1 MCYNLLKDNIRGR
14 GHAPRFSHRSDLVRA
29 ANPLRFFIMR
39 TPTGIP
45 ANESV
50 FKFDIHAVGLTT
62 RKRRG
67 EAAEAAFLAK
77 ASGLGFG
84 VAKPWG
90 DSERYDFL
98 LDSGHGH
105 FWRVQVKSTQRYAES
120 RYRVKAAGWKATYTR
135 DEIDFLVA
143 WIIPENLWYVVP
155 IHAFAS
161 RENLRFYP
169 HGGRKALYEK
179 YREAWCL
186 MACPRSAQIE
196 PAQIEPDCAS
206 PNQALASC
214 RCEQLSV
221 RCAVCPLCPLPTSFH
236 LVIPNPLQR

>member
-1 MCYNLLKDNIRGR
+1 MQTLPSLTRD
-14 GHAPRFSHRSDLVRA
+14 
-29 ANPLRFFIMR
+29 
-39 TPTGIP
+39 
-45 ANESV
+45 
-50 FKFDIHAVGLTT
+50 KFDIHAVGLTT

-98 LDSGHGH
+98 LDSGHGD

-161 RENLRFYP
+161 RKNLRFYP

-206 PNQALASC
+206 LNQALASC

-221 RCAVCPLCPLPTSFH
+221 RCALCPLRP
-236 LVIPNPLQR
+236 Q

>member
-1 MCYNLLKDNIRGR
+1 
-14 GHAPRFSHRSDLVRA
+14 
-29 ANPLRFFIMR
+29 MR

-50 FKFDIHAVGLTT
+50 FKFDIHPVGLTT

-98 LDSGHGH
+98 PDSGHGH

-143 WIIPENLWYVVP
+143 WIIPANLWYVVP

-161 RENLRFYP
+161 RKNLRFYP

-206 PNQALASC
+206 LNQALASC

-236 LVIPNPLQR
+236 LVIPNPLQRRGVCCSFPANRFRTRAVPSILRPGI

>member
-1 MCYNLLKDNIRGR
+1 MNPSSSSTSTPSASPPASVAEKP
-14 GHAPRFSHRSDLVRA
+14 PRPPSS
-29 ANPLRFFIMR
+29 PK
-39 TPTGIP
+39 PP
-45 ANESV
+45 
-50 FKFDIHAVGLTT
+50 
-62 RKRRG
+62 
-67 EAAEAAFLAK
+67 
-77 ASGLGFG
+77 GLGFG

-161 RENLRFYP
+161 RKNLRFYP

-196 PAQIEPDCAS
+196 PAQIEPAQIE
-206 PNQALASC
+206 PTQALASS
-214 RCEQLSV
+214 RCQQPSV